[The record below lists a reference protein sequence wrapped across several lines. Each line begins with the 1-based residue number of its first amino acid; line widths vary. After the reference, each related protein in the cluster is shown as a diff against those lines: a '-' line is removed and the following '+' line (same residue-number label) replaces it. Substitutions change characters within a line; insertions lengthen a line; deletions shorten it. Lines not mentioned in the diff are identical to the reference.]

1 MGPKIFSISP
11 QPLTNCATMRSKIGT
26 SGDVNTIVGQILKI
40 TQFKQI
46 FSPKMPQ
53 NFNAVTR
60 TGVWINNYE
69 NCIVAHSIAGI

>member
-11 QPLTNCATMRSKIGT
+11 QPLTNFATMRSKIGT

-40 TQFKQI
+40 RQFKPV
-46 FSPKMPQ
+46 FLPKMPQ
-53 NFNAVTR
+53 NFNAVTL
-60 TGVWINNYE
+60 TGLWINNDE